1 MGGSL
6 DLRSYQNFLLP
17 YFSLGTTAPTRYRD
31 RSHCVCLSFIWD
43 DQKYKPQF
51 WQAHVQLAALGVTR
65 INILMASE
73 VLSTKTNLFI

>member
-1 MGGSL
+1 
-6 DLRSYQNFLLP
+6 
-17 YFSLGTTAPTRYRD
+17 
-31 RSHCVCLSFIWD
+31 VCLSFIWD